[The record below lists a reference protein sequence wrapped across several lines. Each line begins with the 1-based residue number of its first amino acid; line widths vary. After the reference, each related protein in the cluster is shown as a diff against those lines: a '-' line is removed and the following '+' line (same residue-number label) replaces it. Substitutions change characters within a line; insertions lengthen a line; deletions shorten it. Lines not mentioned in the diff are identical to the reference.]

1 MKNTVLQRIFLVNY
15 ILLILYMSWHLNE
28 RQTGLESRIPLLF
41 ASLLMIDITY
51 ISACNMKENKVVSL
65 FCGLLALDGWYA
77 VSYTHLKGVLVSLI
91 VLLIYKKI
99 SPIFRMR

>member
-65 FCGLLALDGWYA
+65 FCGL
-77 VSYTHLKGVLVSLI
+77 
-91 VLLIYKKI
+91 
-99 SPIFRMR
+99 P